1 MLRLPTS
8 PFPPV
13 VYMALVMDAPAFEL
27 EAQESFMKQTWRNR
41 FDVRGANNV
50 QTLTFPV
57 NAKGAVKPLT
67 ARVTLREGDWLREHR
82 RTLEAAYNS
91 SPFGEHYLPEV
102 LDLIAPRQEKL
113 MQYNRRLLDWVL
125 QEVQWTGQVSETT
138 EFEVPPKDGMR
149 TWFRRSKWLH
159 LPCLEYAQSFE
170 ERRPFDPHLSVLDV
184 MMNLG
189 PETGAYLR
197 QVSSALPA
205 FPK

>member
-13 VYMALVMDAPAFEL
+13 VYMALVMDAPAFEI

-50 QTLTFPV
+50 QTLTIPV

-67 ARVTLREGDWLREHR
+67 SNVTLREGDWLREHR

-102 LDLIAPRQEKL
+102 LELIAPQQDKL
-113 MQYNRRLLDWVL
+113 MVYNRRLLDWVL
-125 QEVQWTGQVSETT
+125 REVHWTGTVSETAD
-138 EFEVPPKDGMR
+138 FEVPPKDGMR

-159 LPCLEYAQSFE
+159 LPCPEYAQTFE

-184 MMNLG
+184 LMNLG

-197 QVSSALPA
+197 QVNSALPA